1 MMNICCHTIY
11 NNWSVLESFSP
22 VLSIMR
28 ERMTGS
34 VCK

>member
-1 MMNICCHTIY
+1 MRNTCHTIY
-11 NNWSVLESFSP
+11 YMISVLESFSP